1 MHDQA
6 GRTQGSELGKRAHM
20 TRQERVTQVF
30 VELADTLVVGFDV
43 IDFLHTLVE
52 RSVELLAAD
61 AAGLML
67 ADQQGRLEVVAASSE
82 EARVLELFELQSSQG
97 PCMDCFTMGEPLVNI
112 DVTQMADRWPLFAGA
127 AIQAGYRSAHALPL
141 RLRGQVIGAM
151 NLFCIA
157 ETPLSPDDVALG
169 QGMAD
174 IATIGLLQQRR
185 ALEHDILT
193 EQLQAALNTRIVIE
207 QAKGV
212 LSERAGISL
221 GDAFALLRAQARRTQ
236 QTLTATAYAVLD
248 GTIGVND
255 LQAR

>member
-1 MHDQA
+1 
-6 GRTQGSELGKRAHM
+6 M
-20 TRQERVTQVF
+20 TRQVRVTQVL

-97 PCMDCFTMGEPLVNI
+97 PCMDCFTTGEPLVNI
-112 DVTQMADRWPLFAGA
+112 DVTQMNDRWPLFAGA
-127 AIQAGYRSAHALPL
+127 AIVAGYRSAHAIPL
-141 RLRGQVIGAM
+141 RLRGHVIGAM
-151 NLFCIA
+151 NLFCVA
-157 ETPLSPDDVALG
+157 EAPLTADDVALG

-212 LSERAGISL
+212 LSERVGISL
-221 GDAFALLRAQARRTQ
+221 GEAFALMRAQARRTQ
-236 QTLTATAYAVLD
+236 QPLTAVAYAVLE
-248 GTIGVND
+248 GTIDSND
-255 LQAR
+255 LQSR

>member
-1 MHDQA
+1 
-6 GRTQGSELGKRAHM
+6 M
-20 TRQERVTQVF
+20 TRQERVTRVF
-30 VELADTLVVGFDV
+30 VELADTLVAGFDV

-67 ADQQGRLEVVAASSE
+67 ANQRGELEVVAASSE
-82 EARVLELFELQSSQG
+82 EAMVLELFELQSSQG
-97 PCMDCFTMGEPLVNI
+97 PCMDCFTSGEPLVNI
-112 DVTQMADRWPLFAGA
+112 DVTQMADRWPLFAA
-127 AIQAGYRSAHALPL
+127 AADQAGYRSAHAIPL

-151 NLFCIA
+151 NLFSTA
-157 ETPLSPDDVALG
+157 RVRSPTRMSALG

-185 ALEHDILT
+185 ALEQDILT

-212 LSERAGISL
+212 LSERARVSVGE
-221 GDAFALLRAQARRTQ
+221 AFTLMRARAR
-236 QTLTATAYAVLD
+236 
-248 GTIGVND
+248 
-255 LQAR
+255 

>member
-1 MHDQA
+1 
-6 GRTQGSELGKRAHM
+6 M
-20 TRQERVTQVF
+20 TRQERVTEVL
-30 VELADTLVVGFDV
+30 VELADTLVAGFDV
-43 IDFLHTLVE
+43 IDFLHTLAE

-67 ADQQGRLEVVAASSE
+67 ANQKGHLEVVAASSE

-97 PCMDCFTMGEPLVNI
+97 PCMDCFTSGQPLVNV
-112 DVTQMADRWPLFAGA
+112 DVAQLADRWPLFVQAASAG
-127 AIQAGYRSAHALPL
+127 GYRSAHALPL

-151 NLFCIA
+151 NLFCIS

-174 IATIGLLQQRR
+174 IATISLLQQRR
-185 ALEHDILT
+185 ALEHDVLT
-193 EQLQAALNTRIVIE
+193 EQLQSALNTRIVIE

-212 LSERAGISL
+212 LSERAGIPLGTAFSL
-221 GDAFALLRAQARRTQ
+221 MRARARSTQ
-236 QTLTATAYAVLD
+236 QPLTAVAYAVLD
-248 GTIGVND
+248 GTIDGAD

>member
-1 MHDQA
+1 
-6 GRTQGSELGKRAHM
+6 M
-20 TRQERVTQVF
+20 TRQERVTQVL

-97 PCMDCFTMGEPLVNI
+97 PCMDCFTTGEPLVNI
-112 DVTQMADRWPLFAGA
+112 DVTQMKDRWPLFAGA
-127 AIQAGYRSAHALPL
+127 AIFAGYRSAHAIPL
-141 RLRGQVIGAM
+141 RLRGHVIGAM
-151 NLFCIA
+151 NLFCVA
-157 ETPLSPDDVALG
+157 EAPLTADDVALG

-212 LSERAGISL
+212 LSERVGISL
-221 GDAFALLRAQARRTQ
+221 GEAFALMRAQARRTQ
-236 QTLTATAYAVLD
+236 QPLTAVAYAVLE
-248 GTIGVND
+248 GTIDSND
-255 LQAR
+255 LQSR

>member
-1 MHDQA
+1 
-6 GRTQGSELGKRAHM
+6 M
-20 TRQERVTQVF
+20 TRQERVTRVL

-97 PCMDCFTMGEPLVNI
+97 PCMDCFTSGEPLVNI
-112 DVTQMADRWPLFAGA
+112 DVAQMAYRWPLFAQA
-127 AIQAGYRSAHALPL
+127 AAVAGYKSAHALPL
-141 RLRGQVIGAM
+141 RLRGKVLGAM
-151 NLFCIA
+151 NLFTISDV
-157 ETPLSPDDVALG
+157 PLDADDVVLG

-174 IATIGLLQQRR
+174 IATIGLLQQRK
-185 ALEHDILT
+185 ALEQDILT
-193 EQLQAALNTRIVIE
+193 EQLRAALNTRVVIE

-212 LSERAGISL
+212 LSERVGTSL
-221 GDAFALLRAQARRTQ
+221 GDAFNLMRAMARRTQ
-236 QTLTATAYAVLD
+236 QPLTLIANAVLD
-248 GTIGVND
+248 ATVD
-255 LQAR
+255 LEQLRTP

>member
-1 MHDQA
+1 
-6 GRTQGSELGKRAHM
+6 M
-20 TRQERVTQVF
+20 TREQRVTRVL
-30 VELADTLVVGFDV
+30 VELADTLVIGFDV

-67 ADQQGRLEVVAASSE
+67 ANQQGRLEVVAASSE

-97 PCMDCFTMGEPLVNI
+97 PCMDCFLSGEPLVNI
-112 DVTQMADRWPLFAGA
+112 DVAQMTDRWPLFTA
-127 AIQAGYRSAHALPL
+127 AAALAGYRSAHALPL

-151 NLFCIA
+151 NLFA
-157 ETPLSPDDVALG
+157 VADVPLTSDDVALG

-212 LSERAGISL
+212 LSERAGMSL
-221 GDAFALLRAQARRTQ
+221 GESFSLMRNQARRTQ
-236 QTLTATAYAVLD
+236 QPLTVIAYAVLD
-248 GTIGVND
+248 GTIDVSELLPG
-255 LQAR
+255 